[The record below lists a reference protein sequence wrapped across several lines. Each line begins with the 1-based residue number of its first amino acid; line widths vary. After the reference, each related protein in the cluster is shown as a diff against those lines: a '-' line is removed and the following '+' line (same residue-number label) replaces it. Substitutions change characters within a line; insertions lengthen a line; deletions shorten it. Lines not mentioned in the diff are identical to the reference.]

1 MRFWDSSA
9 LLPLLVHEK
18 TSAQMALHYR
28 DDTVVVTW
36 WGTRIE
42 CASALARLEHD
53 GVLSAENM
61 RAAFQRL
68 DAAAAMWVEVP
79 AHDDVR
85 AQAVRLLRIHRL
97 RAANATQVAAAIV
110 AAGNVPRSLT
120 FVTLDAQQG
129 LAAEREG
136 FPVLSAS

>member
-9 LLPLLVHEK
+9 LLPLLVHEM
-18 TSAQMALHYR
+18 TSAQMAQHYR
-28 DDTVVVTW
+28 DDAMVVTW

-53 GVLSAENM
+53 GTLSVADVR
-61 RAAFQRL
+61 RAVHRL
-68 DAAAAMWVEVP
+68 DAAAATWIEVP

-97 RAANATQVAAAIV
+97 RAADATQVAAAIV
-110 AAGNVPRSLT
+110 AADHVPRSLA
-120 FVTLDAQQG
+120 FVTLDVRQG

-136 FPVLSAS
+136 FPVLSVP